1 MRKLPALTGMSK
13 WVVWTMNLSKDV
25 FSQGTRARVHRLM
38 QLKVAPQRVL
48 DVAFGRAGAQF
59 MVLGGAVVAP
69 ILSAIGWVGLVL
81 PPGTALHHASAGL
94 LACAMIALG
103 TALIGA
109 HNSRDAV
116 HTPDE
121 SPVHSSFAAHV

>member
-1 MRKLPALTGMSK
+1 MSK
-13 WVVWTMNLSKDV
+13 WVVWTMNLSQDV
-25 FSQGTRARVHRLM
+25 FSQGTRARVDLGVHRLM
-38 QLKVAPQRVL
+38 QLKVDPQRVL
-48 DVAFGRAGAQF
+48 DVAFGRVGAQF

-81 PPGTALHHASAGL
+81 PPGTPLHHASAGL

-109 HNSRDAV
+109 HNSRDGLHA
-116 HTPDE
+116 PDE
-121 SPVHSSFAAHV
+121 SPVHSHLAAHV